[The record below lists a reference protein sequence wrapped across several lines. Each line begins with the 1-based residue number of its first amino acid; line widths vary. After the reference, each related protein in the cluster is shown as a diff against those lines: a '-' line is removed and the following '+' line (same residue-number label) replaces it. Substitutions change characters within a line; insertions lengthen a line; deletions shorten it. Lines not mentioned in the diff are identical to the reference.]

1 MNNETIQ
8 KLVRIFSKFP
18 TVGPRTATRFVFYLI
33 KQPEDKINEFIQN
46 IKDLRSN
53 VIVCPSCFNPFENSG
68 HKLCPICRNESR
80 DKSLLCIVEK
90 ETDLITIEKTN
101 KYKGLYFILGETI
114 NLRNKEIKRLEQ
126 LKEKIK
132 NNSFKE
138 IIIALNP
145 NTEGETTRL
154 LLERE
159 LRPFNIKTTLLGR
172 GLPIGGEVEY
182 SDPDTLGSALESR
195 R

>member
-8 KLVRIFSKFP
+8 KLVRLFSKFP

-33 KQPEDKINEFIQN
+33 KQPEEKINEIIET
-46 IKDLRSN
+46 IKELRSS
-53 VIVCPSCFNPFENSG
+53 VIICPSCFNPFENSG
-68 HKLCPICRNESR
+68 HKLCPICRDNSR
-80 DKSLLCIVEK
+80 DKTLLCIIEK

-114 NLRNKEIKRLEQ
+114 NLRNKEIKRLDQ
-126 LKEKIK
+126 LKERIK
-132 NNSFKE
+132 NNDFKE

-159 LRPFNIKTTLLGR
+159 LKQFNIKTTLLGR
-172 GLPIGGEVEY
+172 GLPVGAEVEY
-182 SDPDTLGSALESR
+182 SDPDTLSSALESR
-195 R
+195 K